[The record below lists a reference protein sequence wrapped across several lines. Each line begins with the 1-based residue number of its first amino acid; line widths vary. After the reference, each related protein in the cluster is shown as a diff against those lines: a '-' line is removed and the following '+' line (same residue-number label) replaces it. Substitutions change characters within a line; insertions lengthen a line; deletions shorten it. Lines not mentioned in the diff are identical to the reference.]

1 MNAQKDK
8 PETESK
14 TQETIREI
22 MVELSK
28 VKTMTENLKYNEL
41 TEINTHRDLVSSVKD
56 AFVYAMILSEKET
69 SPAS

>member
-41 TEINTHRDLVSSVKD
+41 TEINTQRDLISSVKD

>member
-8 PETESK
+8 PESEPK

-41 TEINTHRDLVSSVKD
+41 TEINTQRDLISSVKD